1 MRKRILAFAVLCL
14 SLAFLSAEAS
24 AENVPTA
31 TPAPVMTRDPRAGLY
46 KPTPTPRPTLT
57 PEPKKP
63 DVVMMS
69 FPTVD
74 IEADTKDVWVYFPN
88 SEKNEGWYDLAFTLW
103 AAIPV
108 DAIEEGVETTVLKQV
123 NEETGEEEE
132 IVYAKLFSSGLVP
145 AGYCLQEVT
154 MNQGVPEGSFD
165 AILVVQSYYV
175 ETGLPTPNGAS
186 AFMRLNAYR
195 TQTPAEAESTEAPVE
210 ATETPVDAEET
221 QSPVSTD
228 GAQ

>member
-1 MRKRILAFAVLCL
+1 MRATKRRTKRRLKQLRLIAALTVTIALAVVSDVALT
-14 SLAFLSAEAS
+14 EAAS
-24 AENVPTA
+24 PAKTVSKEPTA

-46 KPTPTPRPTLT
+46 KPTPTPRPLR
-57 PEPKKP
+57 P

-69 FPTVD
+69 FPSVD

-108 DAIEEGVETTVLKQV
+108 DAIEEGIETTVLTRV

-132 IVYAKLFSSGLVP
+132 VVYAKLFSSGLVP

-154 MNQGVPEGSFD
+154 MNQPVPEGSYS
-165 AILVVQSYYV
+165 AILTAQPYDVT
-175 ETGLPTPNGAS
+175 TGQPTQNSGS
-186 AFMRLNAYR
+186 TFITLNAYR
-195 TQTPAEAESTEAPVE
+195 TETAEEAENTEAPVL
-210 ATETPVDAEET
+210 PV
-221 QSPVSTD
+221 

>member
-14 SLAFLSAEAS
+14 SFAFLFAGAS

-31 TPAPVMTRDPRAGLY
+31 TPAPVMTRDPNAGLY
-46 KPTPTPRPTLT
+46 KPTPTPRPTAT
-57 PEPKKP
+57 PVPTPTRP

-69 FPTVD
+69 FPSVD
-74 IEADTKDVWVYFPN
+74 IDADTKDVWVYFPN

-108 DAIEEGVETTVLKQV
+108 DAIEEGIETTVLTRV

-132 IVYAKLFSSGLVP
+132 VVYAKLFSSGLVP

-154 MNQGVPEGSFD
+154 MNQGVPEGSYS
-165 AILVVQSYYV
+165 AILTAQPYDVA
-175 ETGLPTPNGAS
+175 TGQPTPNSGS
-186 AFMRLNAYR
+186 AYVTLNAVR
-195 TQTPAEAESTEAPVE
+195 TEPAEEAENTEPPVL
-210 ATETPVDAEET
+210 
-221 QSPVSTD
+221 TD